1 LLERAAIRR
10 YAAFLV
16 AATAVRAYE
25 PSPFWA
31 TKLRAGL
38 ASAWAAIR
46 RSCGEVVPTSCGL
59 PAAVVDNV
67 GIAQGQGM
75 PQIDQAL
82 EAVVG
87 AIDALTEP
95 QDGGPGVVL
104 TLGGL
109 VVSGTI
115 IPAWQWFHEVE
126 HSARA
131 AFVVHVGGSIDDE
144 HGGWARLF
152 KGTAEAVARDHAE
165 RRAALQASEGLPDRY
180 RRLMAQQDQTVY
192 IHLTEARVV
201 AAGVSPLPAAGM
213 HWRGRLS
220 EIAGWSFGHLGVE
233 PPTAP
238 AQDADH
244 YM

>member
-1 LLERAAIRR
+1 MDR
-10 YAAFLV
+10 
-16 AATAVRAYE
+16 
-25 PSPFWA
+25 
-31 TKLRAGL
+31 G
-38 ASAWAAIR
+38 
-46 RSCGEVVPTSCGL
+46 RSV
-59 PAAVVDNV
+59 
-67 GIAQGQGM
+67 

-95 QDGGPGVVL
+95 QNGGPGVVL

-115 IPAWQWFHEVE
+115 IPAWQWFDEVE
-126 HSARA
+126 YAARA

-152 KGTAEAVARDHAE
+152 RGAAESVTRDYAE
-165 RRAALQASEGLPDRY
+165 RRAAREVIEGLPDRY
-180 RRLMAQQDQTVY
+180 RRLVARRDQTVY

-201 AAGVSPLPAAGM
+201 TAGVNPLPAAGM

-220 EIAGWSFGHLGVE
+220 EISGWSFGRLGVE

-238 AQDADH
+238 AEDADH

>member
-1 LLERAAIRR
+1 MLERAAIRR

-31 TKLRAGL
+31 TTVRAGL

-109 VVSGTI
+109 VVSGRSSPPGSGSVRLSAPPVPRSWCTL
-115 IPAWQWFHEVE
+115 EV
-126 HSARA
+126 HR
-131 AFVVHVGGSIDDE
+131 
-144 HGGWARLF
+144 
-152 KGTAEAVARDHAE
+152 
-165 RRAALQASEGLPDRY
+165 RRAWWLGQA
-180 RRLMAQQDQTVY
+180 V
-192 IHLTEARVV
+192 
-201 AAGVSPLPAAGM
+201 
-213 HWRGRLS
+213 
-220 EIAGWSFGHLGVE
+220 
-233 PPTAP
+233 
-238 AQDADH
+238 
-244 YM
+244 